1 MHQLDIE
8 IDLTTGQRIDR
19 RLDPLDRARMV
30 STPDVDHR
38 IDALAFLE
46 MISEV
51 SAEIGPAAVG
61 FLDGPVLIIAK
72 LR

>member
-1 MHQLDIE
+1 
-8 IDLTTGQRIDR
+8 
-19 RLDPLDRARMV
+19 MV

-46 MISEV
+46 MISEI

-61 FLDGPVLIIAK
+61 FLDGSVLIIAK